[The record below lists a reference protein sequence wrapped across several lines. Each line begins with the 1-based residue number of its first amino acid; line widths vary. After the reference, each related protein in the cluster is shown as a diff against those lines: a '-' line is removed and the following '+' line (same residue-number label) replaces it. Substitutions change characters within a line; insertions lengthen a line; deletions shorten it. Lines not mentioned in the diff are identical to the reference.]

1 MAQSA
6 MGPFYCP
13 PDKQIFLDTAFFRE
27 VETRFRG
34 CSGSCLQVHDGLY
47 HRA

>member
-1 MAQSA
+1 

-13 PDKQIFLDTAFFRE
+13 PDKQIFLDTDFFRQ
-27 VETRFRG
+27 VETRFPRLLG
-34 CSGSCLQVHDGLY
+34 QRLQIHRRLH